1 MKHAQWQ
8 ESDHARVEALL
19 SGVPFF
25 NEVARDD
32 ADQRALLLAR
42 TDIIEAG
49 PGDRVIR
56 AGEVESSLYFLLRG
70 QLVVQGERAGRE
82 ASAVLYY
89 VSPGEVF
96 GTLSM
101 LLGTAR
107 SATIRVADAAREAV
121 MAKLEFTDFDRPDS
135 PYTLATRLAFFHM
148 LVHQIRWAVEVQRM
162 QAPDQELVAA
172 LRKVPI
178 FTGPRDSEE
187 ELAALKTQAR
197 ELAGLLYRWNT
208 KPPSATGNAQ
218 LT

>member
-42 TDIIEAG
+42 TEIIEAG

-70 QLVVQGERAGRE
+70 QLVVQGESADG
-82 ASAVLYY
+82 APSAVLYY

-101 LLGTAR
+101 LLGTA
-107 SATIRVADAAREAV
+107 
-121 MAKLEFTDFDRPDS
+121 
-135 PYTLATRLAFFHM
+135 
-148 LVHQIRWAVEVQRM
+148 QR
-162 QAPDQELVAA
+162 
-172 LRKVPI
+172 I
-178 FTGPRDSEE
+178 
-187 ELAALKTQAR
+187 
-197 ELAGLLYRWNT
+197 
-208 KPPSATGNAQ
+208 
-218 LT
+218 

>member
-8 ESDHARVEALL
+8 QSDHARVEALL

-42 TDIIEAG
+42 TEIIEAG

-70 QLVVQGERAGRE
+70 QLVVQGERAGGE

-107 SATIRVADAAREAV
+107 SATIRVADAAREALTV
-121 MAKLEFTDFDRPDS
+121 VRDGLEGGLDELLEAKVKRD
-135 PYTLATRLAFFHM
+135 A
-148 LVHQIRWAVEVQRM
+148 IQRI
-162 QAPDQELVAA
+162 V
-172 LRKVPI
+172 R
-178 FTGPRDSEE
+178 
-187 ELAALKTQAR
+187 
-197 ELAGLLYRWNT
+197 
-208 KPPSATGNAQ
+208 
-218 LT
+218 

>member
-42 TDIIEAG
+42 TEIIEAG
-49 PGDRVIR
+49 PGDRVIG
-56 AGEVESSLYFLLRG
+56 AGEVASSLFFLLRG
-70 QLVVQGERAGRE
+70 QLVVLGDSADGEP
-82 ASAVLYY
+82 STVLYY

-107 SATIRVADAAREAV
+107 SATIQVADAAREAV
-121 MAKLEFTDFDRPDS
+121 MAKLEFNDFDRSDS

-148 LVHQIRWAVEVQRM
+148 LVHQIRWALEVQRM
-162 QAPDQELVAA
+162 QAPDDHLLAA
-172 LRKVPI
+172 LPNVPI
-178 FTGPRDSEE
+178 FPGPRDIEP
-187 ELAALKTQAR
+187 ELAAHTTQAR
-197 ELAGLLYRWNT
+197 DLAGLLYRWNA